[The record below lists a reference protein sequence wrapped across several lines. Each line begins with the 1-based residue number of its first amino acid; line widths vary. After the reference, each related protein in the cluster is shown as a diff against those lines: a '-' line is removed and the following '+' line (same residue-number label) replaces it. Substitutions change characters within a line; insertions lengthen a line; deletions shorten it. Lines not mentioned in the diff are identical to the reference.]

1 MVEESTV
8 LTDKTK
14 ADQRDSWSPYGIF
27 AALMAA
33 TSEYQL
39 THGSSSRKDTSAAL
53 ETTTTS
59 SSSPT
64 PPTIDQEGDTT
75 MERADSYDSLT
86 SIVFNG
92 RKGDPTD
99 TTPPPASS
107 STWSGYVSSW
117 IWKPE
122 TSSLDRKQA

>member
-1 MVEESTV
+1 VVEEATV
-8 LTDKTK
+8 STK
-14 ADQRDSWSPYGIF
+14 ADERDSWSPYGIF

-53 ETTTTS
+53 DSTS
-59 SSSPT
+59 ST
-64 PPTIDQEGDTT
+64 PPTIDQEGDTA
-75 MERADSYDSLT
+75 MERVDSYDSLT

-92 RKGDPTD
+92 RKGDD
-99 TTPPPASS
+99 TATAPPPSS